1 MNSLHDTNSST
12 GSHTYSFALDPNRSI
27 LPASPRRSSPRVYRQ
42 PKDRSS
48 AKHPLA
54 NDTTDVFHDS
64 EFDDEYDSQYEWGMT
79 YDCQAKHMRLP
90 NLTSHSHL
98 IGLRHHGRDGSLI
111 VEVNSSKLAE
121 INGIQKFVY
130 MLPQHHMR
138 WVVKSALDT

>member
-79 YDCQAKHMRLP
+79 YDCQAKHMRRI
-90 NLTSHSHL
+90 TYSR
-98 IGLRHHGRDGSLI
+98 G
-111 VEVNSSKLAE
+111 KLAE
-121 INGIQKFVY
+121 INGVQKFVY
-130 MLPQHHMR
+130 ILST
-138 WVVKSALDT
+138 K